1 MRDFAPENKGYCV
14 LKFCA
19 RMNVGTGTGTG
30 IELPCKYYLY
40 ASKKYKHNMR
50 NATIKKQCSYDRS
63 SDGFLQMRFR
73 GLIFGRACFFFSG
86 GGGGRIIG
94 IIRCLLFGC
103 DISPCML
110 TRIHQNTVEYNLRV
124 DLSNGLTR

>member
-1 MRDFAPENKGYCV
+1 
-14 LKFCA
+14 
-19 RMNVGTGTGTG
+19 MNVGTGTGTG

-73 GLIFGRACFFFSG
+73 GLIFGRACFFMEVG
-86 GGGGRIIG
+86 GGAYYRNYTVLTVWLRHIAMHAHPN
-94 IIRCLLFGC
+94 
-103 DISPCML
+103 SP
-110 TRIHQNTVEYNLRV
+110 EYSRV
-124 DLSNGLTR
+124 